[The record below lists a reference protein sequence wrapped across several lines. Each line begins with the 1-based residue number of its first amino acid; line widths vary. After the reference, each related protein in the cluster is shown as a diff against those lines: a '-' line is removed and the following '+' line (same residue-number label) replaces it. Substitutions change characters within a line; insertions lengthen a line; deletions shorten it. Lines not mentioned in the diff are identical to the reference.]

1 MIRQNTWI
9 WFQPISFQIIWLT
22 TILGGNQY
30 VAFAIG
36 LLCVHYL
43 FSPQRKKDLLIT
55 PLAIVGFCIDLI
67 LTNLGMF
74 QFSEWPFWLLVLWI
88 AFVLNF
94 GHSLKFLRNLNTYAL
109 VLLGALGGCYA
120 YWASWKLNAV
130 AWPNDMIVTGSVI
143 ACLWA
148 LILPSLVKLEYLLS
162 RYLSNHVDSTT
173 R

>member
-1 MIRQNTWI
+1 MIRNNTWI

-94 GHSLKFLRNLNTYAL
+94 GHSLKFLRNFNIYAL
-109 VLLGALGGCYA
+109 VILGALGGCYA

-130 AWPNDMIVTGSVI
+130 VWPNDTIITCVVI

-148 LILPSLVKLEYLLS
+148 IILPSLVKCEYRLS
-162 RYLSNHVDSTT
+162 RYLSN
-173 R
+173 